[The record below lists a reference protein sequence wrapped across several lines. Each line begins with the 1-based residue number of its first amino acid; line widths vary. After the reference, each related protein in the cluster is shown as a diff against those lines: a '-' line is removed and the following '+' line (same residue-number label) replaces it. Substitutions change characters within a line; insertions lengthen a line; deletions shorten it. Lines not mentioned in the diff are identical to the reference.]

1 MVESESWSHN
11 SLRHQKLEA
20 GKKSNPSQGADLTG
34 SGRGVVG
41 AILIS
46 KVSSSSMFL
55 ARAFSVRFLLR
66 LHCELF
72 GISRWVRFVQLYQL
86 GYMTLNN

>member
-1 MVESESWSHN
+1 MDESEFWCRN
-11 SLRHQKLEA
+11 SLRYQKLGA
-20 GKKSNPSQGADLTG
+20 KKSNPSRGADLTG
-34 SGRGVVG
+34 SGRGVVD

-46 KVSSSSMFL
+46 KTPNSSIFL

-66 LHCELF
+66 LHFELF
-72 GISRWVRFVQLYQL
+72 GISRWLRFVQLYQL